1 MLYLVLMALAI
12 GLVVGGI
19 WLMKRPGDES
29 SRSMAA
35 FRRGLNALDE
45 QSQGRLGPH
54 SGALRRASAVRPR
67 AGRYR

>member
-1 MLYLVLMALAI
+1 MLYLVLVALAV
-12 GLVVGGI
+12 GLMVGGI

-35 FRRGLNALDE
+35 FKRGLNALDE
-45 QSQGRLGPH
+45 QSRSVYGRT
-54 SGALRRASAVRPR
+54 RPR

>member
-45 QSQGRLGPH
+45 QSQGLRPR
-54 SGALRRASAVRPR
+54 SGALRRGSAVRPR